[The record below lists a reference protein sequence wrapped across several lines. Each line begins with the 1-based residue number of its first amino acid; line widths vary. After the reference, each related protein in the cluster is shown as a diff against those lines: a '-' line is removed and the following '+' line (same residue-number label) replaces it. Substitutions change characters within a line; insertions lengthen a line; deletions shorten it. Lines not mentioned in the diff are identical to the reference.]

1 MAPLLTAAL
10 TFNLDEKADKR
21 CRRFM
26 TLSSPA
32 IFRSPLARQMVTLT
46 NPRQMATGTLTLGNE
61 GEMEAPFD

>member
-1 MAPLLTAAL
+1 
-10 TFNLDEKADKR
+10 
-21 CRRFM
+21 M